1 MQFLKCAGFPPSS
14 DVLGH
19 RSSLGLR
26 VESHRRKGESLASK
40 VRRCADRFWEACANV
55 LILEAFCILVSVI
68 TIPLKWFHQ
77 RFRSGFHSVNPI
89 VLGPCVWTS
98 GESQPGFESVVLVPS
113 PACFLCEMILR
124 NIVKKNE
131 FEINSW
137 ELLDWDF
144 SSIIYINCSL
154 ALCSAICYLLEGM

>member
-1 MQFLKCAGFPPSS
+1 MPGFPPSS

-26 VESHRRKGESLASK
+26 VESHRRRGENLASK
-40 VRRCADRFWEACANV
+40 VRRCADRFREACTKV
-55 LILEAFCILVSVI
+55 LILEAFCILVSFI
-68 TIPLKWFHQ
+68 TIPLKCFPQ

-89 VLGPCVWTS
+89 VLGPYIRVF

-131 FEINSW
+131 FQINS
-137 ELLDWDF
+137 
-144 SSIIYINCSL
+144 
-154 ALCSAICYLLEGM
+154 